1 MELQQTTNA
10 SCCRFLYKTRH
21 TWEAG
26 RSRCARQR
34 CRRCRAGV
42 ARAELT
48 YNSEKVANTD
58 CGEQTLNVS
67 ERDGHWFAETDSDG
81 GRAGGDPYLVP
92 GRLARLQTACR
103 PGCAVSLR
111 PAVPPRR
118 RNPLPPAAETK
129 IKQRHEETRGGR
141 VADSVKQRRPN
152 KISIKSG

>member
-1 MELQQTTNA
+1 MWSSTRQLTLPVAA
-10 SCCRFLYKTRH
+10 SSIKPLRD
-21 TWEAG
+21 
-26 RSRCARQR
+26 
-34 CRRCRAGV
+34 RRVRV
-42 ARAELT
+42 MRAELT
-48 YNSEKVANTD
+48 YNSEKVANSD

-81 GRAGGDPYLVP
+81 GRAGRDPYLVR

-118 RNPLPPAAETK
+118 RNPLPPTVETK

-141 VADSVKQRRPN
+141 VADSGKQSRSN
-152 KISIKSG
+152 NNFYST